1 MKKSGIISRVT
12 KWLLLSLAVICICML
27 PGNTVKAEGYN
38 GLAVAEDGNW
48 YLYTDGN
55 ITGVTMVF
63 TMIRIAA
70 GGM

>member
-48 YLYTDGN
+48 YLYTH
-55 ITGVTMVF
+55 
-63 TMIRIAA
+63 
-70 GGM
+70 